1 MTDTDATVAFLD
13 LARFTTLTDVHGD
26 AAALAVLDQFTDAVD
41 GALQG
46 QARLVKTLGDGV
58 LLTAPTPTDGIAVAV
73 RIVTAFHDHDGLPE
87 IAGGITH
94 GPVAARGGDVLGRTV
109 NLASRLSDAA
119 PASSLWVTDRV
130 ARAAA
135 DAGHRVEPLG
145 PVELPGVLDPVEAY
159 GLTPCGH
166 DHHATVTD
174 PVCGMRITP
183 GPATPHL
190 DLDDGRH
197 WFCAEQC
204 RARFTP
210 DPQQPDV
217 VP

>member
-1 MTDTDATVAFLD
+1 MTDTDTTVAFLD

-26 AAALAVLDQFTDAVD
+26 AAALAVLDQLTDVVD

-58 LLTAPTPTDGIAVAV
+58 LLTGPTPTDAIAVAV
-73 RIVTAFHDHDGLPE
+73 RVVTAFHDHDGLPE
-87 IAGGITH
+87 IAGGIAH
-94 GPVAARGGDVLGRTV
+94 GPVAERGGDVHGHTV

-135 DAGHRVEPLG
+135 DAGHRIEPLG
-145 PVELPGVLDPVEAY
+145 PVELAGVLDPIEAY
-159 GLTPCGH
+159 SLAPCGH
-166 DHHATVTD
+166 EQHTTVTD

-183 GPATPHL
+183 GPTTPHL
-190 DLDDGRH
+190 DLGDRRH
-197 WFCAEQC
+197 WFCAEHC

-210 DPQQPDV
+210 DPQRQDI